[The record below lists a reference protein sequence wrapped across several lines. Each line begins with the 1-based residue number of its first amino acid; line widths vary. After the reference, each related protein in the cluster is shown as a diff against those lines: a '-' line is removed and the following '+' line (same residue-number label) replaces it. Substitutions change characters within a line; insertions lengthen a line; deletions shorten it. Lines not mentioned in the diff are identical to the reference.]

1 MAQIPEFTTVSPYLF
16 YPDGD
21 AAAAWLIRVLGFGP
35 ARSVRGPGGGWAEG
49 EVAIGATAR
58 VDISGSSAA
67 GPAAS
72 SAAGRGHGALVIVGV
87 TDVDAQYQRIRA
99 AGVSVDPPRDEPYG
113 PRTCH
118 VTDPWGYQWYF
129 WQGQA
134 TFPAAG
140 QRAP

>member
-1 MAQIPEFTTVSPYLF
+1 MGRMTQIPEFTTVSPYLF

-49 EVAIGATAR
+49 EVAIGPAAR
-58 VDISGSSAA
+58 VDISGA
-67 GPAAS
+67 PAAAA
-72 SAAGRGHGALVIVGV
+72 AAGRGRGALLIVGV
-87 TDVDAQYQRIRA
+87 TDVDAQYRRIRA
-99 AGVSVDPPRDEPYG
+99 AGAELDPPRDEPYG

-129 WQGQA
+129 WQGHA
-134 TFPAAG
+134 TFPPAG
-140 QRAP
+140 

>member
-1 MAQIPEFTTVSPYLF
+1 MTQTPEFTTVSPYLL

-58 VDISGSSAA
+58 VDISGGSAA
-67 GPAAS
+67 GPAAR
-72 SAAGRGHGALVIVGV
+72 RGHGALLIVGV
-87 TDVDAQYQRIRA
+87 TDVDAQYRRIRA
-99 AGVSVDPPRDEPYG
+99 AGITIDPPRDEAYG

-118 VTDPWGYQWYF
+118 VTDLWGYQWYF
-129 WQGQA
+129 WQGSA

-140 QRAP
+140 QQAS